1 MLNMGDRESRMWTV
15 SCSRSGIDG
24 DMYEGKALRNKL
36 NVYEV
41 SSALKLSNLQ
51 SGVAAHPEDL
61 VENTQMLPALGHIGN
76 NISTHDLLE
85 RSKPLRAKPI
95 EHFLDFFRV
104 LLLDRLQQSHHLS
117 ETRNG
122 RRSTRTRM

>member
-1 MLNMGDRESRMWTV
+1 MEGLLKLKVSETGDGASSALSFERWYVLNMGDRESRMWTV

-61 VENTQMLPALGHIGN
+61 VEDTQMLPALGHIGN
-76 NISTHDLLE
+76 YIPAHDLLE
-85 RSKPLRAKPI
+85 R
-95 EHFLDFFRV
+95 
-104 LLLDRLQQSHHLS
+104 
-117 ETRNG
+117 
-122 RRSTRTRM
+122 